1 MPFEAVAETL
11 LKGGVAPRH
20 VRRYVRELD
29 DHLGDLTER
38 QREAG
43 YNGDDAASRARAR
56 LGDDNELAQAMLN
69 QPGVRSWPARLPWL
83 VFVALPPV
91 VTIAAITP
99 VFLLF
104 YFIGDGAAKIS
115 AVTAI
120 PQEALRAVAQFVLAA
135 INVLAVPAIVMLFAL
150 LARRQRLSLL
160 WPLLGMVVLAM
171 LMPQFGYQ
179 FGRPLVPHSGSISVG
194 MGLAFMQKG
203 WDHAMRHWPT
213 VTAQYVLAALPV
225 LWLLRA
231 RRRMT

>member
-43 YNGDDAASRARAR
+43 YDGDDARARARAR
-56 LGDDNELAQAMLN
+56 LGEDRELAQAMLN

-91 VTIAAITP
+91 VTVLAITP

-104 YFIGDGAAKIS
+104 YFLGDGAERIS
-115 AVTAI
+115 AITAI
-120 PQEALRAVAQFVLAA
+120 PPGWLRSTAQVVLAA
-135 INVLAVPAIVMLFAL
+135 INVLAVPAIVTLFVL
-150 LARRQRLSLL
+150 LARRQRLGLL
-160 WPLLGMVVLAM
+160 WPLLGILLLAL

-179 FGRPLVPHSGSISVG
+179 FGRPFAPHSGSISVG
-194 MGLAFMQKG
+194 MGLAFMQQG
-203 WDHAMRHWPT
+203 WSHAVRHWPT

-231 RRRMT
+231 RRA

>member
-20 VRRYVRELD
+20 VRELD

-43 YNGDDAASRARAR
+43 YDGDDARLRARAR
-56 LGDDNELAQAMLN
+56 LGDDAELAQAMLE

-91 VTIAAITP
+91 VTILAITP
-99 VFLLF
+99 IFLLF
-104 YFIGDGAAKIS
+104 YFIGDGAERIA

-120 PQEALRAVAQFVLAA
+120 PPGWLRGVAQIVLAA
-135 INVLAVPAIVMLFAL
+135 INVLAVPTIVTLFAV
-150 LARRQRLSLL
+150 LAHRQRLGLL
-160 WPLLGMVVLAM
+160 WPLLGVVVLAM

-179 FGRPLVPHSGSISVG
+179 FGRPFAPHSGSVSVG
-194 MGLAFMQKG
+194 MGLAFMQQG
-203 WDHAMRHWPT
+203 WNHAIRHWPT
-213 VTAQYVLAALPV
+213 VTAQYALAALPV

-231 RRRMT
+231 RRA